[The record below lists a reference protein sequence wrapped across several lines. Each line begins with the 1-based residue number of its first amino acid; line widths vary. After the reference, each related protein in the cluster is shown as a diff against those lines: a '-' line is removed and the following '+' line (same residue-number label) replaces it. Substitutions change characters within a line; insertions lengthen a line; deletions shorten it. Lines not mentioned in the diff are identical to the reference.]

1 MCSIIFVHGLTGKK
15 ASTWRAKGEREPW
28 PKTMLTE
35 QFPNARILAFGYDA
49 DVARSGES
57 ASLNTVSEHARNL
70 LNGIHGKR
78 QDAHCPIFFVG
89 HSLGGLVIER
99 VRKSAPVGPSSAL

>member
-1 MCSIIFVHGLTGKK
+1 
-15 ASTWRAKGEREPW
+15 
-28 PKTMLTE
+28 MLAE
-35 QFPNARILAFGYDA
+35 QFPTARILAFGYDA

-57 ASLNTVSEHARNL
+57 ASLITVSEHARNL

-78 QDAHCPIFFVG
+78 QDTHCPIVFVG

-99 VRKSAPVGPSSAL
+99 VCKTVRVGPSSAL

>member
-1 MCSIIFVHGLTGKK
+1 
-15 ASTWRAKGEREPW
+15 
-28 PKTMLTE
+28 MLAE

-49 DVARSGES
+49 DVARLGES

-78 QDAHCPIFFVG
+78 QDMHCPILFVG

-99 VRKSAPVGPSSAL
+99 VRKTARVFTSPAL